1 MASSLCVG
9 DEAED
14 SPSCSLVAVLSFEML
29 GSVVDKSV
37 KLAAEE
43 SAAGRGF
50 SYYPLLPTDMLM
62 MSEHE
67 SALRT
72 RDGATLIPAEQNLAD
87 R

>member
-43 SAAGRGF
+43 SRGF